1 MSRPDTAIDWSV
13 TPWEELA
20 ATGDELLAVLD
31 DERDAL
37 LGRDAAALERTVER
51 KLALLSSIESML
63 RAHAARPPR
72 EQGGDTPLRARADQV
87 LEEAIRRNELNGRI
101 AAQRAIGVRQAL
113 DVITGKSS
121 TPTVYGR
128 GGRGAAD
135 RGGRSIG
142 VA

>member
-1 MSRPDTAIDWSV
+1 MSRPSTAIDWSV

-20 ATGDELLAVLD
+20 ATGDELLTVLD

-37 LGRDAAALERTVER
+37 LGRDPAALERTVER

-63 RAHAARPPR
+63 RAHAARPLR
-72 EQGGDTPLRARADQV
+72 EQGADTPLRARVDQV
-87 LEEAIRRNELNGRI
+87 LEEAVRRNELNGRI
-101 AAQRAIGVRQAL
+101 ATQRAIGVRHAL
-113 DVITGKSS
+113 DVITGKPT

-128 GGRGAAD
+128 GGQGTAR
-135 RGGRSIG
+135 RGGHSIG